1 MFGEM
6 HDLHQ
11 EFPEYHDEIHDLKV
25 KGGHFKKL
33 FDEYDEL
40 AHEMIRIQQQIE
52 TPSDDFVEE
61 LKVKRLRLKDELYAM
76 LKAAKE

>member
-1 MFGEM
+1 M

-33 FDEYDEL
+33 FDEYFDWFRME
-40 AHEMIRIQQQIE
+40 
-52 TPSDDFVEE
+52 
-61 LKVKRLRLKDELYAM
+61 Y
-76 LKAAKE
+76 